1 MSERKELATVEEK
14 CETCRFWEPNS
25 VNTDPGDTD
34 GGYGFCRRLP
44 PAVDWGWELKKFAA
58 KLITADLRDR
68 QQAANDI
75 SNANNS
81 ADSFP
86 QFTVRPVTEFDEWCG
101 EYQPKPLAPPA
112 PVV

>member
-1 MSERKELATVEEK
+1 MSKRKELATADEK
-14 CETCRFWEPNS
+14 CETCFFWKPNS
-25 VNTDPGDTD
+25 VTD
-34 GGYGFCRRLP
+34 GGYGFCRRFP